1 MKWQNAL
8 VSTAVLMSVTFA
20 VGATPVSADTQ
31 VQNEKG
37 LTVTT
42 DPLNVDKYDNQTS
55 GFASRSFMARS
66 FMARATTG
74 DKVVKD
80 QTVSGTYTLQYGGY
94 WIGSIKATLT
104 YDIHYNE
111 SKPYIMITKVNV
123 AKQGN
128 FTYNKTGGGFIDAFF
143 FTKTN
148 DGITPAPGWRAHHIH
163 QPESVGYWTGV
174 FNNWIKNDSR
184 YITGFYSNNHDHK
197 SGQLNTRAFSPY
209 RVDMNADGTFT
220 ALHATTGVS
229 SWLSATDQTRLI
241 KDYPAMNFTIKV
253 PGTST
258 SRFVDEQ
265 NKAVPGSANKALSGG
280 EGSAWT
286 NPDGSKVQYKTGSDG
301 TITLTGLLGQRFP
314 RFAAPTFP
322 NYTYTNLTYNF
333 SDGFKFTPKPHDMTY
348 HYYKNAVHNVRFVD
362 MNGKAIASP
371 KAFSQNGSDGA
382 KQSYTAPAV
391 ASNLNFDKV
400 TGEGVSGATNRTST
414 VTYDHKKKPNT
425 TTTYYYA
432 PDAKHTVKFV
442 DQNNKPVAGMEDI
455 TTSGHDGVAWTYN
468 LPKLPAGYNFDK
480 VTGTGVSSATNSTTT
495 AKYDHR
501 KGNTTTVY
509 HLAVNAKHTVKF
521 VDQDNKPMP
530 GMKDVV
536 TNGADGTKWSYNPPK
551 TPAGYNFDSV
561 TGDGVSEATTTT
573 TGGTYNHS
581 KGDTTTVYH
590 YAKDARHTIRFVDE
604 SGKQMPGM
612 NPITT
617 SGSDGKTWAYT
628 AKTPAGYTLKS
639 VTGEGVKGATNPATG
654 GSYNHKKPN
663 TTTTYT
669 FYKNAV
675 HTTKFVDQNNKPISG
690 MNDIVTNGS
699 DGQSWN
705 YTLNNIPK
713 GYNFDSVTGAG
724 VSSAGNKTTTAKYDH
739 AKAPSTTTVYHLAV
753 DARHTINFID
763 EQGKPM
769 PNMPNVTTSG
779 SDGTKWSYTTKIPA
793 GYSIKQV
800 TGEGV
805 TNKTS
810 ATTGSTY
817 THKKPNTKTT
827 YQFYKN
833 AVHTINFVDQN
844 NKPVPGMKNVVTNG
858 SDGKSWSYTLGKLPA
873 GYGFVKVT
881 GAGVSSATNQ
891 TTTAKYD
898 HVKSPSTSTTY
909 HLSNEATATVRYVDD
924 NNGGKVIKTT
934 KLKGLAS
941 GKATT
946 ATSLPGYKPVKDGKT
961 YKAENTGGSV
971 SWDSKNVSFTYDNNY
986 GKDQTVTVH
995 YYSDVTLSGS
1005 FSIDNNGL
1013 SASNATSATTSVE
1026 KLHNAD
1032 ANKSW
1037 YNRMRVHVKT
1047 PTGQTGKSVGFPALT
1062 AHDLGLASGTVHA
1075 DEIKVFTRDS
1085 KNGLQEVKGVKT
1097 SINKGDVQA
1106 VLPQQTASVVNSHDY
1121 VLQVKES
1128 WVKGSNLKGS
1138 TEKWTPA
1145 DKNATATGHIY
1156 TVKGKTG
1163 TRVATGFVSGSA
1175 TYIPTDLVDN
1185 SAVTNKSISGQAI
1198 NIQDVEEQTVTG
1210 SLVDDINKPA
1220 PSTTG
1225 KDRLTNVSRGLY
1237 GKPVVDGKNQQFGYV
1252 YDVSMPFMTSDFK
1265 VASTMADAYRNGS
1278 QTSGHVASPANRNL
1292 GVVSPEKATF
1302 NGKAFK
1308 HTDKLTSFG
1317 GKVQVRIDAL
1327 LSIPALSNAQNVHKG
1342 LDVTKGVLTNKFTAY
1357 SNAFGNTD
1365 KRHVDDLRVTVPQA
1379 KAIINPVK
1387 KGTHTLIANPDTVKS
1402 IQQDSYLG
1410 LSELHTM
1417 DKYTGWTQR
1426 YNGTI
1431 ALTGGKT
1438 LEVPYVRRMQM
1449 TPERVIVT
1457 SGQTKTVG
1465 QAVSAKNSASGKYL
1479 VNYTMKSVDPWKG
1492 YQISQDKD
1500 LQTGNLNFAFNN
1512 PTSSV
1517 QTSTAVAPLDA
1528 NHTGA
1533 WGTNDAYSNVLVGQT
1548 DWTNY
1553 SVNASNQKLGLDKDT
1568 KLTATKTEPWLE
1580 FENVG
1585 KQEIKPTIV
1594 INDNTPIT
1602 EKSFETKDKDGNA
1615 LKGAGLIS
1623 RKTPTI
1629 SRVAMTARDK
1639 SAKPTDK
1646 DVTYH
1651 DYFTLSDNA
1660 NKFSVAQGKGFTNKV
1675 TIHAQ
1680 TWGGWDNLN
1689 DPTKGGTAQ
1698 TKPTY
1703 TQSKTL
1709 TGLAD
1714 TDKALLQQ
1722 TKGIKP
1728 DNDSTLY
1735 QPTTVTAKH
1744 ENNGEKDAVSG
1755 KTISNVPSDDFGKYS
1770 SQRTSASTSPVS
1782 RTNIDY
1788 MYEIANSQMKHGD
1801 SPTQIFNE
1809 AKQANLVQIT
1819 NHQFNVPTSI
1829 DTSKPYNMHFKFA
1842 ETGANSRFAFSNP
1855 RFDIGKSITVTKPT
1869 LPGDKD
1875 HPSAEGDYLVTT
1887 PDYDNPDAGANA
1899 TKTLTDNVKDFINKN
1914 N

>member
-55 GFASRSFMARS
+55 GFASRSFMAQPFMARS

-382 KQSYTAPAV
+382 KQSYTAPTV

-414 VTYDHKKKPNT
+414 VTYDHKKKPST

-442 DQNNKPVAGMEDI
+442 DQNNKPVAGMKDV
-455 TTSGHDGVAWTYN
+455 TTSGHDGVAWTYK

-561 TGDGVSEATTTT
+561 TGDGVSKATTTT

-581 KGDTTTVYH
+581 KGNTTTVYH

-690 MNDIVTNGS
+690 MNDI
-699 DGQSWN
+699 
-705 YTLNNIPK
+705 
-713 GYNFDSVTGAG
+713 
-724 VSSAGNKTTTAKYDH
+724 
-739 AKAPSTTTVYHLAV
+739 
-753 DARHTINFID
+753 
-763 EQGKPM
+763 
-769 PNMPNVTTSG
+769 
-779 SDGTKWSYTTKIPA
+779 
-793 GYSIKQV
+793 
-800 TGEGV
+800 
-805 TNKTS
+805 
-810 ATTGSTY
+810 
-817 THKKPNTKTT
+817 
-827 YQFYKN
+827 
-833 AVHTINFVDQN
+833 
-844 NKPVPGMKNVVTNG
+844 VTNG

-1085 KNGLQEVKGVKT
+1085 KNSLQEVKGVKT

-1237 GKPVVDGKNQQFGYV
+1237 GKQVVDGKNQQFGYV

-1387 KGTHTLIANPDTVKS
+1387 KGTHTLIANPDTVKP

-1517 QTSTAVAPLDA
+1517 QTSTAVAPLDVK
-1528 NHTGA
+1528 HTGA

-1660 NKFSVAQGKGFTNKV
+1660 NKFSVAQGKGLTNKV

-1770 SQRTSASTSPVS
+1770 SQRTSASTSPVN

-1855 RFDIGKSITVTKPT
+1855 RFDIGKNITVTKPT
-1869 LPGDKD
+1869 IPGEKD
-1875 HPSAEGDYLVTT
+1875 HPSAEGDFLVTT

-1899 TKTLTDNVKDFINKN
+1899 TKTLTGSVKDFINKN